1 MSADGSLDGADSSSC
16 LLLEYVTCG
25 HSPLLLVN
33 TCYVCSLLAVETVRL
48 VGQSNYSSF
57 PQDMF

>member
-1 MSADGSLDGADSSSC
+1 MSAESDLDGADSSRC
-16 LLLEYVTCG
+16 LLLEYMTCG

-33 TCYVCSLLAVETVRL
+33 TCPVCSSLAVETFRL

-57 PQDMF
+57 PQDTF